1 MPLIFE
7 TGDVLNSGEKLV
19 IHGCN
24 CFCTMGGGIAR
35 QVNNERPNAW
45 AIDQATLYGSKNK
58 LGTFTYALDSQ
69 GITVNAYTQYGY
81 SRSGVS
87 VDYQAVTQAMRS
99 IISYFGQTFNITRFA
114 MPRIGCGL
122 AGGEWNLIEAI
133 LLAILT
139 QNPDVTFVVY
149 DFAEAPVPPST
160 PPDYRQM
167 FTFDEDN

>member
-7 TGDVLNSGEKLV
+7 KGDVLNSGEDLV

-35 QVNNERPNAW
+35 QVSTERPNAW
-45 AIDQATLYGSKNK
+45 AIDQATLSGSKNK
-58 LGTFTYALDSQ
+58 LGTFTYAMDSQ

-87 VDYQAVTQAMRS
+87 VDYGAVEDCMRS
-99 IISYFGQTFNITRFA
+99 IVTYFGKAFNFTRFA

-122 AGGEWNLIEAI
+122 AGGDWNVIEDI
-133 LLAILT
+133 LEQVLLS
-139 QNPDVTFVVY
+139 NPDVTFVVY
-149 DFAEAPVPPST
+149 DFQDAPVPPTT
-160 PPDYRQM
+160 PPDYRKL
-167 FTFDEDN
+167 FTFDV